1 MSVVRQNSETIYNSN
16 ISQKFQVKYQGKYVD
31 FIPYKN
37 LYKLT
42 NSKQIDC
49 YENIPENAFGKI
61 IIKEKNTITDIYTT
75 IKKKKIKIIEK

>member
-1 MSVVRQNSETIYNSN
+1 MSAVRQTNETIYNSN
-16 ISQKFQVKYQGKYVD
+16 ESQKFQVKYQGKYVE

-37 LYKLT
+37 VYNLT

-49 YENIPENAFGKI
+49 YENIPENAFGKL
-61 IIKEKNTITDIYTT
+61 IIKEKNTITEIYTT

>member
-1 MSVVRQNSETIYNSN
+1 MSTGRQNIETSHNSSF
-16 ISQKFQVKYQGKYVD
+16 SQKFQVKYNGKYVD

-37 LYKLT
+37 VYNLT

-61 IIKEKNTITDIYTT
+61 KIKDDNTITEIYMTF
-75 IKKKKIKIIEK
+75 KKKNIKIIEK